1 MVVFGHHTDGF
12 LQMEIMGRQ
21 FPDGM
26 TEHALAFG
34 AAAVALVLVGSGA
47 CAVLRD
53 TRHRLARRRTNLTSA
68 TRATDIS

>member
-21 FPDGM
+21 FPNGM

-34 AAAVALVLVGSGA
+34 AAAMVLGLVGYGA
-47 CAVLRD
+47 YAALRD
-53 TRHRLARRRTNLTSA
+53 TRRWLVRRRTN
-68 TRATDIS
+68 